1 MHFRYELDDRP
12 GWGALL
18 LFGLQWLAV
27 TIPPIIVIGRVVA
40 GLQGHN
46 VDPIFYL
53 QELFVVIAVVL
64 LVQVLWGHQLPLV
77 VGPATVLLIGI
88 ISTFERGSATINGS
102 LIIGGALLAILAGV
116 GLFGHLKRLFTP
128 RVIVVILMLIAFTLA
143 PTILSLV
150 TASEPVPASINLVFA
165 VLFTLAIF
173 LANGLLKGIWK
184 STLAIW
190 SMLAGSLIYYLFF
203 RSLGASVGHLA
214 TFAFPGWPAAEIGLP
229 DPGALVAFLICF
241 LALSINDL
249 GSIQSVGTLL
259 KAGGMEKRI
268 TRGVLTT
275 GVGNVLAGFFGVIGP
290 VNFSLSPG
298 VIAATGVASRYALVP
313 AAAGLM
319 ILAFSPLAIG
329 LISSVPAPVI
339 GAILIYIMTAQIAAA
354 LLMVMES
361 RAAGSF
367 DDGLIIGLPLMLGT
381 VVAFLPPEIATQ
393 LPAGLRPIATNGFVV
408 GVLAVLI
415 LEHLVYRRNSGQVMR

>member
-1 MHFRYELDDRP
+1 
-12 GWGALL
+12 
-18 LFGLQWLAV
+18 
-27 TIPPIIVIGRVVA
+27 
-40 GLQGHN
+40 
-46 VDPIFYL
+46 
-53 QELFVVIAVVL
+53 
-64 LVQVLWGHQLPLV
+64 
-77 VGPATVLLIGI
+77 
-88 ISTFERGSATINGS
+88 
-102 LIIGGALLAILAGV
+102 
-116 GLFGHLKRLFTP
+116 
-128 RVIVVILMLIAFTLA
+128 MLIAFTLR
-143 PTILSLV
+143 PTILNLV
-150 TASEPVPASINLVFA
+150 TTSEPVPAAINLVFA

-203 RSLGASVGHLA
+203 KSFGATVGHLRP
-214 TFAFPGWPAAEIGLP
+214 FSFPGWPAAEIGLP
-229 DPGALVAFLICF
+229 DPGVLVAFLICF

-259 KAGGMEKRI
+259 KAGEMEKRI
-268 TRGVLTT
+268 TRGVFTT
-275 GVGNVLAGFFGVIGP
+275 GAGNVLAGFFGVIGP

-319 ILAFSPLAIG
+319 VLAFSPLAIG

-415 LEHLVYRRNSGQVMR
+415 LEHLVYRRNRGQVAR